1 MDIHELEREI
11 IARFGK
17 KNHIELGEIKEILQ
31 KSIDVAEADN
41 KAYIIPMMVM
51 EEIDELNHELI
62 QIMIKY
68 GDRLNNLSID
78 KKAKLTPLASAN
90 PLLAVYEEI
99 VDVKI
104 TIIRLLRFIG
114 IDQYE
119 DGKNEVQTILCVDES
134 TYIIDIV
141 DAFTL
146 ISKYVSKY
154 IRGKITEIS
163 DIYDFVCSLYN
174 ALYICNYIISVFD
187 ADNIAMY
194 IEDIKFERHNDRD
207 NVYIESKIKDGDE
220 RFRSYFLESPLY

>member
-17 KNHIELGEIKEILQ
+17 KDHIELGEKKEILQ
-31 KSIDVAEADN
+31 KSINVAEADN
-41 KAYIIPMMVM
+41 KAYIIQMMVM

-78 KKAKLTPLASAN
+78 NKVKLSLASAN
-90 PLLAVYEEI
+90 PLLTTVYEEI
-99 VDVKI
+99 ADVKI
-104 TIIRLLRFIG
+104 TIIRLLTFIG
-114 IDQYE
+114 MYQYE
-119 DGKNEVQTILCVDES
+119 DGKNEIQTILCVDES

-163 DIYDFVCSLYN
+163 DIYDFVCALYN

-187 ADNIAMY
+187 ADNIVMY
-194 IEDIKFERHNDRD
+194 IEDIKFERLNDRD
-207 NVYIESKIKDGDE
+207 NAYIESKIKDGDE
-220 RFRSYFLESPLY
+220 RFRSYFLESLLY

>member
-1 MDIHELEREI
+1 MNSER
-11 IARFGK
+11 K
-17 KNHIELGEIKEILQ
+17 KKILQ

-78 KKAKLTPLASAN
+78 NKAKLLLTSAN
-90 PLLAVYEEI
+90 PLLTVYEEI
-99 VDVKI
+99 ADAKI
-104 TIIRLLRFIG
+104 TIIRLLTFIG
-114 IDQYE
+114 MYQYE

-163 DIYDFVCSLYN
+163 DIYDFVCALYN

-187 ADNIAMY
+187 ADNIVMY
-194 IEDIKFERHNDRD
+194 IEDIKFERLNDRD
-207 NVYIESKIKDGDE
+207 NAYIESKIKDGDE

>member
-1 MDIHELEREI
+1 MNSER
-11 IARFGK
+11 K
-17 KNHIELGEIKEILQ
+17 KKILQ

-78 KKAKLTPLASAN
+78 NKAKLPLTSAN
-90 PLLAVYEEI
+90 PLLTVYEEI
-99 VDVKI
+99 ADVKI
-104 TIIRLLRFIG
+104 TIIRLLTFIG
-114 IDQYE
+114 MYQYE

-163 DIYDFVCSLYN
+163 DIYDFACALYN

-187 ADNIAMY
+187 ADNIVMY
-194 IEDIKFERHNDRD
+194 IEDIKFERLNDRD
-207 NVYIESKIKDGDE
+207 NAYIESKIKDGDE

>member
-1 MDIHELEREI
+1 MNSER
-11 IARFGK
+11 K
-17 KNHIELGEIKEILQ
+17 KKILQ

-78 KKAKLTPLASAN
+78 NKAKLPLTSAN
-90 PLLAVYEEI
+90 PLLTVYEEI
-99 VDVKI
+99 ADVKI
-104 TIIRLLRFIG
+104 TIIRLLTFIG
-114 IDQYE
+114 MYQYE

-163 DIYDFVCSLYN
+163 DIYDFVCALYN

-187 ADNIAMY
+187 ADNIVMY
-194 IEDIKFERHNDRD
+194 IEDIKFERLNDRD
-207 NVYIESKIKDGDE
+207 NAYIESKIKDGDE

>member
-1 MDIHELEREI
+1 MDIYELEREI

-17 KNHIELGEIKEILQ
+17 KDHIELGEKKEILQ
-31 KSIDVAEADN
+31 KSINVAEADN

-78 KKAKLTPLASAN
+78 NKVKLSLASAN
-90 PLLAVYEEI
+90 PLLTVYEEI
-99 VDVKI
+99 ADVKI
-104 TIIRLLRFIG
+104 TIIRLLTFIG
-114 IDQYE
+114 MYQYE
-119 DGKNEVQTILCVDES
+119 DGKNEIQTILCVDES

-163 DIYDFVCSLYN
+163 DIYDFVCALYN

-187 ADNIAMY
+187 ADNIVMY
-194 IEDIKFERHNDRD
+194 IEDIKFERLNDRD
-207 NVYIESKIKDGDE
+207 NAYIESKIKDGNE

>member
-1 MDIHELEREI
+1 
-11 IARFGK
+11 
-17 KNHIELGEIKEILQ
+17 
-31 KSIDVAEADN
+31 
-41 KAYIIPMMVM
+41 MMVM

-78 KKAKLTPLASAN
+78 NKAKLPLDSAN
-90 PLLAVYEEI
+90 PLLTVYEEI
-99 VDVKI
+99 ADVKI
-104 TIIRLLRFIG
+104 TIIRLLTFIG
-114 IDQYE
+114 MYQYE

-163 DIYDFVCSLYN
+163 DIYDFVCVLYN

-187 ADNIAMY
+187 ADNIVMY
-194 IEDIKFERHNDRD
+194 IEDIKFERLNDRD
-207 NVYIESKIKDGDE
+207 NAYIESKIKDGDE
-220 RFRSYFLESPLY
+220 RFRLYFLESPLY

>member
-1 MDIHELEREI
+1 MDIYELEREI

-17 KNHIELGEIKEILQ
+17 KDHIELGKKKEILQ

-78 KKAKLTPLASAN
+78 NKAKLPLASAN
-90 PLLAVYEEI
+90 PLLTVYEEI
-99 VDVKI
+99 ADVKI
-104 TIIRLLRFIG
+104 TIIRLLTFIG
-114 IDQYE
+114 MYQYE
-119 DGKNEVQTILCVDES
+119 DGKNEVQTILYVDES

-163 DIYDFVCSLYN
+163 DIYDFVCALYN

-187 ADNIAMY
+187 TDNIVMY
-194 IEDIKFERHNDRD
+194 IEDIKFERLNDRD
-207 NVYIESKIKDGDE
+207 NAYIESKIKDGDE